1 MIAPRYIPL
10 VVKQIIR
17 HRIRSF
23 LTIAGVA
30 IAMFLFVAVQA
41 MQRGVALATE
51 ETAGETTLV
60 VYRKDRYCPFTSR
73 LPDFYGRKIQD
84 IEGVKEV
91 IPMKIVVNICR
102 ASLDVVTL
110 RGVAVEQFVEQQ
122 PDLEMIDGSIE
133 NWRKTYNGALVGETL
148 SLRRGLK
155 VGDTFKTSNVQNEVC
170 GIFRSDEPQNQNVAY
185 VHLKALQQATDK
197 NFGIVTQFYVKVD
210 DQARMD
216 EVAAAID
223 DEFAVEQEPTTTR
236 SEKAFVAHAAGDLV
250 ELMKFT
256 RHLGWGCL
264 IAVLGSVSNAIV
276 LSVQDRVK
284 EHAILQTLGFKG
296 SLIGRLII
304 AEGILVGLLGGCVGT
319 VGALGILYW
328 KQLSLSVDGLSIPI
342 SADTMLLVT
351 GLGISLV
358 LGIIAGLVPAWQA
371 SRHEIAGCFRAV

>member
-1 MIAPRYIPL
+1 MIAPKYIPL
-10 VVKQIIR
+10 VVKQITR
-17 HRIRSF
+17 HRMRSL

-30 IAMFLFVAVQA
+30 TAMFLFVAVQA

-51 ETAGETTLV
+51 KTAAETTLV

-73 LPDFYGRKIQD
+73 LPDFYGRKIRD
-84 IEGVKEV
+84 IQGVKEV
-91 IPMKIVVNICR
+91 IPMKIVVNVCR

-122 PDLEMIDGSIE
+122 KDLEVIAGSIE
-133 NWRKTYNGALVGETL
+133 NWKKTYNGALVGETL
-148 SLRRGLK
+148 ALRRGFK
-155 VGDTFKTSNVQNEVC
+155 IGDTFKTSNVQNEVS

-197 NFGIVTQFYVKVD
+197 KFGIVTQFYVKVD
-210 DQARMD
+210 NPARMD

-223 DEFAVEQEPTTTR
+223 DEFAVEQEPTATR

-264 IAVLGSVSNAIV
+264 FAVLALVGNAIV

-296 SLIGRLII
+296 GLIGRLII

-319 VGALGILYW
+319 VGALGVLYW

-342 SADTMLLVT
+342 SAETILLVT
-351 GLGISLV
+351 GLGISLA
-358 LGIIAGLVPAWQA
+358 LGVVAGLVPAWQA

>member
-1 MIAPRYIPL
+1 MIAPKYIPL
-10 VVKQIIR
+10 VVKQITR
-17 HRIRSF
+17 HRMRSL

-30 IAMFLFVAVQA
+30 TAMFLFVAVQA

-51 ETAGETTLV
+51 KTAAETTLV

-73 LPDFYGRKIQD
+73 LPDFYGRKIRD
-84 IEGVKEV
+84 IQGVKEV
-91 IPMKIVVNICR
+91 IPMKIVVNVCR

-122 PDLEMIDGSIE
+122 KDLEVIAGSIE
-133 NWRKTYNGALVGETL
+133 NWKKTYNGALVGETL
-148 SLRRGLK
+148 ALRRGFK
-155 VGDTFKTSNVQNEVC
+155 IGDTFKTSNVQNEVS

-197 NFGIVTQFYVKVD
+197 KFGIVTQFYVKVD
-210 DQARMD
+210 DPARMD

-223 DEFAVEQEPTTTR
+223 DEFAVEQEPTATR

-264 IAVLGSVSNAIV
+264 FAVLTLVGNAIV

-296 SLIGRLII
+296 GLIGRLII

-319 VGALGILYW
+319 VGALGGLYW

-342 SADTMLLVT
+342 SAETILLVT
-351 GLGISLV
+351 GLGISLA
-358 LGIIAGLVPAWQA
+358 LGVVAGLVPAWQA

>member
-10 VVKQIIR
+10 VVKQIAR

-155 VGDTFKTSNVQNEVC
+155 VGDTFKTSNVQNEVS

-236 SEKAFVAHAAGDLV
+236 SEKAFVTHAAGDLV

-264 IAVLGSVSNAIV
+264 FAVLASVSNAIV

>member
-10 VVKQIIR
+10 VVKQIVR

-51 ETAGETTLV
+51 ETAAETTLV

-133 NWRKTYNGALVGETL
+133 NWKKTYNGALVGETL

-236 SEKAFVAHAAGDLV
+236 SEKAFVAHAAGDLI

-264 IAVLGSVSNAIV
+264 FAVLASVSNAIV

>member
-1 MIAPRYIPL
+1 
-10 VVKQIIR
+10 
-17 HRIRSF
+17 
-23 LTIAGVA
+23 
-30 IAMFLFVAVQA
+30 MFLFVAVQA

-51 ETAGETTLV
+51 KTAAETTLV

-73 LPDFYGRKIQD
+73 LPDFYGRKIRD
-84 IEGVKEV
+84 IQGVKEV
-91 IPMKIVVNICR
+91 IPMKIVVNVCR

-122 PDLEMIDGSIE
+122 KDLEVIAGSIE
-133 NWRKTYNGALVGETL
+133 NWKKTYNGALVGETL
-148 SLRRGLK
+148 ALRRGFK
-155 VGDTFKTSNVQNEVC
+155 IGDTFKTSNVQNEVS

-197 NFGIVTQFYVKVD
+197 KFGIVTQFYVKVD
-210 DQARMD
+210 DPARMD

-223 DEFAVEQEPTTTR
+223 DEFAVEQEPTATR

-264 IAVLGSVSNAIV
+264 FAVLALVGNAIV

-296 SLIGRLII
+296 GLIGRLII

-319 VGALGILYW
+319 VGALGVLYW

-342 SADTMLLVT
+342 SAETMLLVT
-351 GLGISLV
+351 GLGISLA
-358 LGIIAGLVPAWQA
+358 LGVVAGLVPAWQA

>member
-1 MIAPRYIPL
+1 MIAPKYIPL
-10 VVKQIIR
+10 VVKQITR
-17 HRIRSF
+17 HRMRSL

-30 IAMFLFVAVQA
+30 TAMFLFVAVQA

-51 ETAGETTLV
+51 KTAAETTLV

-73 LPDFYGRKIQD
+73 LPDFYGRKIRD
-84 IEGVKEV
+84 IQGVKEV
-91 IPMKIVVNICR
+91 IPMKIVVNVCR

-122 PDLEMIDGSIE
+122 KDLEVIAGSIE
-133 NWRKTYNGALVGETL
+133 NWKKTYNGALVGETL
-148 SLRRGLK
+148 ALRRGFK
-155 VGDTFKTSNVQNEVC
+155 IGDTFKTSNVQNEVS

-197 NFGIVTQFYVKVD
+197 KFGIVTQFYVKVD
-210 DQARMD
+210 DPARMD

-223 DEFAVEQEPTTTR
+223 DEFAVEQEPTATR

-264 IAVLGSVSNAIV
+264 FAVLALVGNAIV

-296 SLIGRLII
+296 GLIGRLII

-319 VGALGILYW
+319 VGALGVLYW

-342 SADTMLLVT
+342 SAETMLLVT
-351 GLGISLV
+351 GLGISLA
-358 LGIIAGLVPAWQA
+358 LGVVAGLVPAWQA